1 MANCIKCNAEIN
13 DGAKFCPFCGASQ
26 VVSEP
31 VAVASAPVQ
40 TEIPQPVPTPVQNSI
55 PQPVPTPVQNSIPQP
70 APASVQNS
78 IPQPAPAPVQNSIPP
93 QPAPAPVQNSIPPQ
107 PAYTPAP
114 AIDYSDHTAEFD
126 QADISEN
133 KVFAMV
139 PYLLGFIGIII
150 ALIASHD
157 SKYVGFHVRQALKL
171 EITLVLSAFF
181 SIIPF
186 LGWLATGVCSAIILV
201 LTIIAFFQV
210 CSGKA
215 KEPAIIKGL
224 KFLK

>member
-55 PQPVPTPVQNSIPQP
+55 PQPAPTPVQNSIPQP
-70 APASVQNS
+70 VPT
-78 IPQPAPAPVQNSIPP
+78 PVQNSIP

-126 QADISEN
+126 PADISEN